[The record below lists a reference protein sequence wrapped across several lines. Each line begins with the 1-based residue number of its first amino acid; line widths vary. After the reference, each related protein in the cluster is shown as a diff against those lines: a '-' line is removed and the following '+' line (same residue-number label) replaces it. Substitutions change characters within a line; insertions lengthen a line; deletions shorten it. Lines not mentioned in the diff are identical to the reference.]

1 MAKRQ
6 TNSENLTP
14 DNYFV
19 GSFDQLAAVGVSDA
33 IKVHGL
39 ETHVFQAKVAD
50 VDTNVIIRFEGSLDG
65 VNYANLAAD
74 VQDETITEDDT
85 YIYSRSSLP
94 LEYVR
99 VRYVSESGSTTPT
112 VDVVYAGRL

>member
-1 MAKRQ
+1 MANRIS
-6 TNSENLTP
+6 TSEHAGS
-14 DNYFV
+14 DDYFV
-19 GSFDQLAAVGVSDA
+19 GSFDQLTAVGASEA
-33 IKVHGL
+33 LKVHGL
-39 ETHVFQAKVAD
+39 ETHVFQAVIAD

-65 VNYANLAAD
+65 VNYANIAAD
-74 VQDETITEDDT
+74 VQDETLTTDGT

-112 VDVVYAGRL
+112 VDVTYAGRM